1 LVSTCK
7 NQDKNCIFAPSLEKK
22 IEGTPKSPLFILK
35 MFREKV
41 IALLDSCFE
50 NRSDLFLIDLE
61 ILSDYTIRV
70 IIDGDNGVSVED
82 CVYVSRAV
90 EHNLDREAYDF
101 SIEVSSA
108 GAASDLINKRQYK
121 RNIGRTLKLKTKT
134 NGTIEAELFE
144 VKDDGIIVKWKT
156 REPKPVGKGK
166 VTVVNEA
173 EINYDDIEKANVV
186 LKF

>member
-1 LVSTCK
+1 
-7 NQDKNCIFAPSLEKK
+7 
-22 IEGTPKSPLFILK
+22 

-61 ILSDYTIRV
+61 ILNDYTVRV
-70 IIDGDNGVSVED
+70 VIDGDNGVTVED
-82 CVYVSRAV
+82 CVHVSRAV
-90 EHNLDREAYDF
+90 EHNLDRDTYDF

-108 GAASDLINKRQYK
+108 GATSDLVNKRQYK
-121 RNIGRTLKLKTKT
+121 RNIGRTLKLKTKN
-134 NGTIEAELFE
+134 NGNIEAELAE
-144 VKDDGIIVKWKT
+144 VKDNVIVVKWKT

-166 VTVVNEA
+166 ITVVNEA
-173 EINYDDIEKANVV
+173 EINYDEIEKANVV

>member
-1 LVSTCK
+1 
-7 NQDKNCIFAPSLEKK
+7 
-22 IEGTPKSPLFILK
+22 

-61 ILSDYTIRV
+61 ILNDYTVRV
-70 IIDGDNGVSVED
+70 VIDGDNGVAVED
-82 CVYVSRAV
+82 CVFVSRAV
-90 EHNLDREAYDF
+90 EHNLDRDTYDF

-108 GAASDLINKRQYK
+108 GATSDLVNKRQYR
-121 RNIGRTLKLKTKT
+121 RNIGRTLKLKTKN
-134 NGTIEAELFE
+134 NGNIEAELAE
-144 VKDDGIIVKWKT
+144 VKDNVIVVKWKT

-166 VTVVNEA
+166 ITVVNEA
-173 EINYDDIEKANVV
+173 EINYDEIEKANVV

>member
-1 LVSTCK
+1 
-7 NQDKNCIFAPSLEKK
+7 
-22 IEGTPKSPLFILK
+22 

-61 ILSDYTIRV
+61 ILNDYTVRV
-70 IIDGDNGVSVED
+70 VIDGDNGVTVED
-82 CVYVSRAV
+82 CVFVSRAV
-90 EHNLDREAYDF
+90 EHNLDRDTYDF

-108 GAASDLINKRQYK
+108 GATSDLVDKRQYR
-121 RNIGRTLKLKTKT
+121 RNIGRTLKLKTKN
-134 NGTIEAELFE
+134 NGNVEAELAE
-144 VKDDGIIVKWKT
+144 VKDNVIVVKWKT

-166 VTVVNEA
+166 ITVVNEA
-173 EINYDDIEKANVV
+173 EINYDEIEKANVV

>member
-1 LVSTCK
+1 
-7 NQDKNCIFAPSLEKK
+7 
-22 IEGTPKSPLFILK
+22 

-61 ILSDYTIRV
+61 ILNDYTVRV
-70 IIDGDNGVSVED
+70 VIDGDNGVAVED
-82 CVYVSRAV
+82 CVFVSRAV
-90 EHNLDREAYDF
+90 EHNLDRDTYDF

-108 GAASDLINKRQYK
+108 GATSDLVNKRQYR
-121 RNIGRTLKLKTKT
+121 RNIGRTLKLKTKN
-134 NGTIEAELFE
+134 NGNIEAELAE
-144 VKDDGIIVKWKT
+144 VKDNVIVVKWKT

-166 VTVVNEA
+166 ITVVNKA
-173 EINYDDIEKANVV
+173 EINYDEIEKANVV

>member
-1 LVSTCK
+1 
-7 NQDKNCIFAPSLEKK
+7 
-22 IEGTPKSPLFILK
+22 

-41 IALLDSCFE
+41 VALLDSCFE

-61 ILSDYTIRV
+61 ILNDYTVRV
-70 IIDGDNGVSVED
+70 VIDGDNGVTVED

-90 EHNLDREAYDF
+90 EHNLDRDAYDF

-108 GAASDLINKRQYK
+108 GATSDLINKRQYR
-121 RNIGRTLKLKTKT
+121 RNIGRTLKLKTKSI
-134 NGTIEAELFE
+134 GTIEAELAE
-144 VKDDGIIVKWKT
+144 AKDDVIVVKWKT

-166 VTVVNEA
+166 ITVVNEA

>member
-1 LVSTCK
+1 
-7 NQDKNCIFAPSLEKK
+7 
-22 IEGTPKSPLFILK
+22 

-61 ILSDYTIRV
+61 ILNDYTVRV
-70 IIDGDNGVSVED
+70 VIDGDNGVTVED
-82 CVYVSRAV
+82 CVFVSRAV
-90 EHNLDREAYDF
+90 EHNLDRDTYDF

-108 GAASDLINKRQYK
+108 GATSDLVNKRQYR
-121 RNIGRTLKLKTKT
+121 RNIGRTLKLKTKN
-134 NGTIEAELFE
+134 NGNIEAELAE
-144 VKDDGIIVKWKT
+144 VKDNVIVVKWKT

-166 VTVVNEA
+166 ITVVNEA
-173 EINYDDIEKANVV
+173 EINYDEIEKANVV

>member
-1 LVSTCK
+1 
-7 NQDKNCIFAPSLEKK
+7 
-22 IEGTPKSPLFILK
+22 

-61 ILSDYTIRV
+61 ILNDYTVRV
-70 IIDGDNGVSVED
+70 VIDGDNGVTVED
-82 CVYVSRAV
+82 CVFVSRAV
-90 EHNLDREAYDF
+90 EHNLDRDTYDF

-108 GAASDLINKRQYK
+108 GATSDLVDKRQYR
-121 RNIGRTLKLKTKT
+121 RNIGRTLKLKTKN
-134 NGTIEAELFE
+134 NGNIEAELAE
-144 VKDDGIIVKWKT
+144 VKDNVIVVKWKT

-166 VTVVNEA
+166 ITVVNEA
-173 EINYDDIEKANVV
+173 EINYDEIEKANVV

>member
-1 LVSTCK
+1 
-7 NQDKNCIFAPSLEKK
+7 
-22 IEGTPKSPLFILK
+22 

-61 ILSDYTIRV
+61 ILNDYTVRV
-70 IIDGDNGVSVED
+70 VIDGDNGVTVED
-82 CVYVSRAV
+82 CVFVSRAV
-90 EHNLDREAYDF
+90 EHNLDRDTYDF

-108 GAASDLINKRQYK
+108 GATSDLVNKRQYR
-121 RNIGRTLKLKTKT
+121 RNIGRTLKLKTKN
-134 NGTIEAELFE
+134 NGNIEAELAE
-144 VKDDGIIVKWKT
+144 VKDNVIVVKWKT

-166 VTVVNEA
+166 ITVVNDA
-173 EINYDDIEKANVV
+173 EINYDEIEKANVV